1 MSRRSYKNPH
11 AVSILNNPDLMGKVR
26 RKKLKE
32 PPADTLIAK
41 VEKLREIYRILRDK
55 PFIEQLQPPEIQP
68 TDQLMALFPWID
80 VKVIEFAIH
89 VEEFTSL
96 LPMELFQ
103 LWVEIPEK
111 QLRKLIA
118 NCLLDDPNIYRL
130 YAIIGMYLWA
140 TLNGYKSSMKDD
152 FIFKQNQTAFMY
164 SSMGISKSVARRILQ
179 EVNLSP
185 SQAVSHNSGRV
196 ATLSQFDISPKSL
209 IPQYLSQSKTI
220 RAIKFNKGN
229 KPKMDIPDP
238 VDLLARFQGYVL
250 LYPSDHYGSVHPI
263 VPFIYYDKTK
273 LRIPLTSGIVP
284 ALVGALFTPEELG
297 GLLKSMPAD
306 QRMQKVRTLL
316 GKASKSIR
324 ETDDWLKRF
333 NSTAYHLPARHIDK
347 RHDVLRVFNT
357 MTHNGVQIDENT
369 LEMIDIDALDPKRHN
384 IENLHKERKKIKKF
398 IASSPGGRLYGK
410 YRFHVYSER
419 VYTRHYNIQSL
430 PNVFKPAIITDPE
443 RYFIYFD
450 VVANDI
456 SMLFHLSGDSD
467 GLQLISGGR
476 DPYQVII
483 DQALPSAPLRDKAKA
498 FVNPWIYGASLKTI
512 VKNSLG
518 TKGEMT
524 LEEAETIQTQLSIM
538 FCDASTW
545 LSDVRWE
552 VATHARIPSVLNL
565 MDNADV
571 PMPAALAPTRS
582 AVFLVQR
589 FGASLFRS
597 ILHLLAERG
606 YEPAVFVH
614 DSVLVHVPIS
624 RDREEASRDI
634 EALICHALS
643 RKGIEAINVKMGSGT
658 SWGVAEEAA
667 TKRTLFASNPW

>member
-1 MSRRSYKNPH
+1 MSRKSYKNPH
-11 AVSILNNPDLMGKVR
+11 AVSILNNPNLMAKVR
-26 RKKLKE
+26 RRKKKE
-32 PPADTLIAK
+32 PVADTLIAQIG
-41 VEKLREIYRILRDK
+41 KLREIYRILRDR
-55 PFIEQLQPPEIQP
+55 PFIRQVESPDIQAA
-68 TDQLMALFPWID
+68 DQLFALFPKMD
-80 VKVIEFAIH
+80 SKVIEFALY
-89 VEEFTSL
+89 VEEYTSL

-103 LWVEIPEK
+103 LWVQIPEK
-111 QLRKLIA
+111 RLRTLIA
-118 NCLLDDPNIYRL
+118 NCMVDDPNIYRL
-130 YAIIGMYLWA
+130 YAIVGMYLWA
-140 TLNGYKSSMKDD
+140 TLCGYKPSSTTD
-152 FIFKQNQTAFMY
+152 FKFEQNQTAFIY
-164 SSMGISKSVARRILQ
+164 SSMGITKSVARRILR
-179 EVNLSP
+179 EINLAP
-185 SQAVSHNSGRV
+185 SQEDIHSNGKV
-196 ATLSQFDISPKSL
+196 ATLSHFVISPKSL

-229 KPKMDIPDP
+229 KPAMDIPP
-238 VDLLARFQGYVL
+238 HTDLLARFQGYVL
-250 LYPSDHYGSVHPI
+250 LYPGDHYGSVHPVI
-263 VPFIYYDKTK
+263 PFVYYDGAM
-273 LRIPLTSGIVP
+273 LRIPLTPGIVP
-284 ALVGALFTPEELG
+284 SLVGALFTPEELG
-297 GLLKSMPAD
+297 WLLKAKPAD
-306 QRMQKVRTLL
+306 QRIQKVRTIL

-324 ETDDWLKRF
+324 ETDNWLKRF
-333 NSTAYHLPARHIDK
+333 NYLALHLPARHLDT

-369 LEMIDIDALDPKRHN
+369 LDVINIDALDPKRHN
-384 IENLHKERKKIKKF
+384 IENLHKEKRKIKKF

-430 PNVFKPAIITDPE
+430 PNVFKPAIMNDSD

-467 GLQLISGGR
+467 GLELISGGR

-483 DQALPSAPLRDKAKA
+483 DQALLSVTLRDKAKA

-512 VKNSLG
+512 VKNSQG
-518 TKGEMT
+518 TKGELT

-614 DSVLVHVPIS
+614 DSVLVHVPTS
-624 RDREEASRDI
+624 RGREEASEDI
-634 EALICHALS
+634 EALISQALS
-643 RKGIEAINVKMGSGT
+643 RKGIEAINVKMGNGT
-658 SWGVAEEAA
+658 SWGEAEKAA
-667 TKRTLFASNPW
+667 TPRTLFASNPW

>member
-1 MSRRSYKNPH
+1 MSRRSHKNPH
-11 AVSILNNPDLMGKVR
+11 AVSILNNPGLMGKVR
-26 RKKLKE
+26 RKKQKE
-32 PPADTLIAK
+32 PPADTLIAQ
-41 VEKLREIYRILRDK
+41 VDKLREIYRILRDK
-55 PFIEQLQPPEIQP
+55 PFIEQLEPPEIQP
-68 TDQLMALFPWID
+68 TDQLLALFPRMD
-80 VKVIEFAIH
+80 RKVIEFAIH

-130 YAIIGMYLWA
+130 YCIIGMYLWA
-140 TLNGYKSSMKDD
+140 TLNGYKSSMKAD
-152 FIFKQNQTAFMY
+152 FNYSQNQTAFMY
-164 SSMGISKSVARRILQ
+164 SSMGISKSVARRILR
-179 EVNLSP
+179 EINLAP
-185 SQAVSHNSGRV
+185 SQEDIHSNGKV
-196 ATLSQFDISPKSL
+196 ATLSHFVISPKSL

-229 KPKMDIPDP
+229 KPKMDIPTP

-250 LYPSDHYGSVHPI
+250 LYPRDHYGSVHPI
-263 VPFIYYDKTK
+263 VPFIYSDETN
-273 LRIPLTSGIVP
+273 LRIPLTAGIVP

-297 GLLKSMPAD
+297 WLIKSIPAD
-306 QRMQKVRTLL
+306 QRIQKVRTLL

-333 NSTAYHLPARHIDK
+333 NSIAYHLPARHLDK

-357 MTHNGVQIDENT
+357 MTHNGIRIDENA
-369 LEMIDIDALDPKRHN
+369 LERIDLDALDPKKHN
-384 IENLHKERKKIKKF
+384 IPDLHRERKLIEKF
-398 IASSPGGRLYGK
+398 IKLSPGGRLYGK

-430 PNVFKPAIITDPE
+430 PNVFKPAIINDSE

-467 GLQLISGGR
+467 GLGLIRGGR

-483 DQALPSAPLRDKAKA
+483 DQALPAVPMRDKAKA

-512 VKNSLG
+512 VKNSQG
-518 TKGEMT
+518 TKGELT
-524 LEEAETIQTQLSIM
+524 LDEAETIQTHLSFM

-552 VATHARIPSVLNL
+552 VATHSRIPSVLNL
-565 MDNADV
+565 MDAADV
-571 PMPAALAPTRS
+571 PMPTAFAPTRS

-634 EALICHALS
+634 EALICQALS

-658 SWGVAEEAA
+658 SWGAAEEAA